1 MKSIIKKLNLILM
14 LAAIMSCCV
23 IFSNAASEYKLTIS
37 SRSMNVGLNQYT
49 QVEAVVEGLELQPE
63 INWSTSDESI
73 ATVSSEG
80 RVKGLALG
88 NFEIFAT
95 TVVDGK
101 TLTAKFPMK
110 VVNKENVIDSY
121 MEIYNV
127 LSFQYN
133 YDYCGYYYA
142 NDKGSWQKDFGFA
155 GVYDFLAPYVQMDY
169 DSVRLYFTYGDQDF
183 IIQLWKGQY
192 VLFHGCEIGVY
203 HRDADGLK
211 QDPYTL
217 YNAADEEYWL
227 TMDMGLYRQKQEG
240 DEAEDYE
247 LLFRRP
253 VDKYWWCTGFVQ
265 GWLRNTEPADELRME
280 SVITFK
286 DAAMAS
292 AFAQALDDN
301 GFTAAT
307 SKDAIGIDGY
317 YQQGADVTFT
327 WQNIAPEELERDW
340 KNIGIFLLS
349 MMIVMFVKFGLPELT
364 KLFVK

>member
-1 MKSIIKKLNLILM
+1 MKSILKKTTFILFLI
-14 LAAIMSCCV
+14 V
-23 IFSNAASEYKLTIS
+23 ILSFDVISSSAASEYKLTVS

-49 QVEAVVEGLELQPE
+49 QVEAKVEGLELQPE

-73 ATVSSEG
+73 ATVSSAG
-80 RVKGLALG
+80 RVKGLKLG
-88 NFEIFAT
+88 NFEIIAT
-95 TVVDGK
+95 TVVDGN

-127 LSFQYN
+127 LSFQYS

-155 GVYDFLAPYVQMDY
+155 GVYDLLAPYVQMDY
-169 DSVRLYFTYGDQDF
+169 DSVRVYFTYDNQDF
-183 IIQLWKGQY
+183 MVQLWKGQY

-203 HRDADGLK
+203 HREADGLK
-211 QDPYTL
+211 KDPYTL
-217 YNAADEEYWL
+217 YTAADEKYWL
-227 TMDMGLYRQKQEG
+227 TMDMGLFRQKHEG
-240 DEAEDYE
+240 DAPEDYE

-265 GWLRNTEPADELRME
+265 GWLRNTKPSDELRME
-280 SVITFK
+280 AAITFK

-292 AFAQALDDN
+292 AFTQALSEN
-301 GFTAAT
+301 GFTSAA
-307 SKDAIGIDGY
+307 SKDAVGLDGY
-317 YQQGADVTFT
+317 YQDGANVVFT
-327 WQNIAPEELERDW
+327 WQNIVAKEVERDW

-349 MMIVMFVKFGLPELT
+349 MMFIMFVKFGLPELA